1 MTSPDPPRILLRIP
15 CSPEY
20 VSVARLTISA
30 VASRMDFGID
40 DIDDLKLAVGE
51 ACANAIEHAA
61 EGDIDI
67 VCTMEPEQLVL
78 SVKDCGI
85 GFDPSAPRPQ
95 AGEEPPVGGLG
106 LILIQ
111 ALMDDVQI
119 HSDPKGG
126 TEVRMV
132 KRFQK

>member
-1 MTSPDPPRILLRIP
+1 MTSPVPPTVALRIP

-30 VASRMDFGID
+30 VASRMNFGID

-67 VCTMEPEQLVL
+67 ICTMEPDQLVL

-85 GFDPSAPRPQ
+85 GFDPGAPRVEPVD
-95 AGEEPPVGGLG
+95 EPPVGGLG

-119 HSDPKGG
+119 HSDPERG